1 MPDRFYTP
9 EPLTIGEFT
18 LAGPE
23 AHHLGHVLR
32 ARPGTAIVLFNGDG
46 HEYDATVTSV
56 DKRTVTVH
64 IHKSRKGDRERE
76 GQLIVAAAM
85 PKGDRGDFLIEKLTE
100 LGVTRFVPLITERT
114 VVVPKPARM
123 ASLRRTVIEASKQC
137 GRAVLMTIE
146 DPRKW
151 LEFAA
156 SSLPKTR
163 VILHPTGEAF
173 SSIRG
178 DAVYAIGPEGGF
190 TEAEVSQHGWRLCS
204 LGSRILR
211 IETAAL
217 AVAAIT
223 SLAASPEQL

>member
-9 EPLTIGEFT
+9 EALTIGEFT
-18 LAGPE
+18 LAGAE

-32 ARPGTAIVLFNGDG
+32 VEPGTAIILFNGDG
-46 HEYDATVTSV
+46 SEHDATVTSV
-56 DKRTVTVH
+56 GKRTVTVH
-64 IHKSRKGDRERE
+64 VHSSRKVDRER
-76 GQLIVAAAM
+76 QTQFIVAAAM

-114 VVVPKPARM
+114 VVVPKPARIE
-123 ASLRRTVIEASKQC
+123 SLRRTVIEASKQC
-137 GRAVLMTIE
+137 GRAVLMTVDE
-146 DPRKW
+146 PRQW
-151 LEFAA
+151 LDFAA
-156 SSLPKTR
+156 SSLPETR

-173 SSIRG
+173 PGIRG
-178 DAVYAIGPEGGF
+178 DAVCAIGPEGGF
-190 TEAEVSQHGWRLCS
+190 TEAELSLPGWRLAS

-223 SLAASPEQL
+223 SPAASPAPP